1 MTRRPAGPSSTCPY
15 HPGPWRVFHARIL
28 LPFRYMPRRPLLPAI
43 AFLALQ
49 IAPATAQS
57 AAREEINAS
66 LDQWRTAAEK
76 RAPGTWGVVVA
87 DESGEVLWSMNAEQG
102 LTPAST
108 VKVLTTGFARTV
120 VGGTARRATRVVGT
134 GAVNAATGIWEGR
147 WALELNGDPTLERPA
162 RSGPS
167 LRALAQQLRQIGV
180 RQLIGPLTLTTQVGE
195 PSARYPAAW
204 ASRHRGRSFAP
215 LVGPVTLN
223 ENLVA
228 FTIAPGTTTRE
239 EPTVT
244 ADAPHGVARLVE
256 MKARTVAGKTN
267 RLVVR
272 QRPGGGWTV
281 TGTIGNRAA
290 ARRYAYVAPD
300 PVAVVE
306 AVWAQALEDVGITWT
321 RGSAMRSAETGARRI
336 LAEVASATFDSVA
349 HEVNSRSVNI
359 GAELLLLWG
368 GGADR
373 AASRLEAHVR
383 AVTGLDHGIRLVDG
397 SGLSDNDRVSA
408 GVFAQYLA
416 KFPRTPA
423 GRDFPLLLSAN
434 GSGTLRRLA
443 TGLPEAG
450 VVRAKTGT
458 LANVSTLVGYLGR
471 TEGMLIVASLY
482 NGPRAGD
489 ARLAQWELF
498 RTLGADG
505 VVIPAEPDVAQ
516 GETFGGP

>member
-1 MTRRPAGPSSTCPY
+1 MIRHVAAATA
-15 HPGPWRVFHARIL
+15 
-28 LPFRYMPRRPLLPAI
+28 
-43 AFLALQ
+43 LALAFHP
-49 IAPATAQS
+49 APVTAQAS
-57 AAREEINAS
+57 AQAEVEAS
-66 LDQWRTAAEK
+66 LERWLAAAER

-87 DESGEVLWSMNAEQG
+87 DDRGEVLWSRNADRAM
-102 LTPAST
+102 TPAST
-108 VKVLTTGFARTV
+108 VKILTTGFARTV
-120 VGGTARRATRVVGT
+120 VGGEARRPTRVVGT
-134 GAVNAATGIWEGR
+134 GGVDPATGTWQGR

-162 RSGPS
+162 RSGPTLHS
-167 LRALAQQLRQIGV
+167 LATQLRAIGV
-180 RQLIGPLTLTTQVGE
+180 RTLTGPLTLTTQAGE
-195 PSARYPAAW
+195 PTARYPATW
-204 ASRHRGRSFAP
+204 GTRHRGRAFAP

-228 FTIAPGTTTRE
+228 FTIAPGSAAGE
-239 EPTVT
+239 APIVT
-244 ADAPHGVARLVE
+244 ADAPRGAAGLVTME
-256 MKARTVAGKTN
+256 ARTVAGTRN

-272 QRPGGGWTV
+272 QRQGGWVV
-281 TGTIGNRAA
+281 TGTIGSRAT

-306 AVWAQALEDVGITWT
+306 AVWARALDDAGIAWHRGPAVRAPDDAALE
-321 RGSAMRSAETGARRI
+321 RRV
-336 LAEVASATFDSVA
+336 LAEVASAPFDSIA

-373 AASRLEAHVR
+373 AANRLEAHVR

-397 SGLSDNDRVSA
+397 SGLSDDDRVSPLA
-408 GVFAQYLA
+408 FARYLA
-416 KFPRTPA
+416 RFPRTAA
-423 GRDFPLLLSAN
+423 GRDFPLLLPAN

-443 TGLPEAG
+443 TGLPEPG

-471 TEGMLIVASLY
+471 PDGMLIVAALY
-482 NGPRAGD
+482 NGPRTGD

-505 VVIPAEPDVAQ
+505 TVIPAEPEVS